1 MKRLARRVLIPAALL
16 GGCLVGPGAAA
27 EPLVDISAELDRL
40 MVEHG
45 FEVRGIEQTEQ
56 MQGRAEGDELL
67 PRLRLLLDGFDHVI
81 VQNQTGGIDRV
92 IILGEKV
99 AVVSPPPVSD
109 SGSSGPGGASAGE
122 APATGAEPKPGEPI
136 VLPTRRQGAS
146 HAVTVGLEGA
156 GGQRVEQNMLV
167 DTGADRVVLPASL
180 VAPLGIPPAELRLQ
194 QIQTANG
201 MVDGRIGVLSAIW
214 LGEQRVGGVSVA
226 FIEDSKLGGNA
237 LLGMSLLARYRITI
251 DDEHNQLTLTKR

>member
-1 MKRLARRVLIPAALL
+1 MKHLARRISIHATLL
-16 GGCLVGPGAAA
+16 GGCLVGLVAAA
-27 EPLVDISAELDRL
+27 ESLVDVSAELDRL

-109 SGSSGPGGASAGE
+109 SGPDGASAGE
-122 APATGAEPKPGEPI
+122 APATGAEPTPGEPI

-156 GGQRVEQNMLV
+156 GGQRVDQTMLV

-201 MVDGRIGVLSAIW
+201 MVDGRIGVLNAVW
-214 LGEQRVGGVSVA
+214 LGEQRVDGVAVA

-237 LLGMSLLARYRITI
+237 LLGMSLLGRYRITI
-251 DDEHNQLTLTKR
+251 DDEHNQLTLIKR